1 MITATKETHGNYFRP
16 HYVIFVLFI
25 LWVVSAGVIAVSLSP
40 GSSSSS
46 SAVIAKGDPVY
57 IQGIATGHPQNGLQ
71 VWVIGN
77 NYLKVS
83 TISTNADNT
92 YEYELTQADTLN
104 LASGQ
109 YFVLIQHP
117 MMNGQFD
124 VYYNPSNG
132 QVINRVLGG
141 GTPIFQM
148 SGSGSLQS
156 PNSASALVQ
165 AISSQNI
172 DDTFATVS
180 FFVNEPAAFIN
191 PIGTHSVGD
200 RFTVSGNTNL
210 AVDDKLLVEIYSSSF
225 NPTSKQQSGEFY
237 GATGV
242 VSIVPGSGGYNQW
255 SFDVDTSTFKPDE
268 YLVQVS
274 GMLVDMTG
282 SATFN
287 VIQGPVTTIPTIVPV
302 TVIITTPETLQTTI
316 VPPSLPTTKQ
326 APVFVATGI
335 AAVLIALVIRYGGR
349 Y

>member
-1 MITATKETHGNYFRP
+1 MRTRNNSVRP
-16 HYVIFVLFI
+16 HHVIFVLFI
-25 LWVVSAGVIAVSLSP
+25 LWFISAGAVAVSLSP

-46 SAVIAKGDPVY
+46 SAVITKGHPVY
-57 IQGIATGHPQNGLQ
+57 INGIATGHPQNGLQ

-83 TISTNADNT
+83 TIPTNADNT
-92 YEYELTQADTLN
+92 YEYELTKADTLN

-124 VYYNPSNG
+124 VYYNPATG

-191 PIGTHSVGD
+191 TIGTHSVGD
-200 RFTVSGNTNL
+200 RFTISGNTNL

-225 NPTSKQQSGEFY
+225 NPTSKQQSGEFS
-237 GATGV
+237 GIAGV
-242 VSIVPGSGGYNQW
+242 VSVVPGSGGYNQW
-255 SFDVDTSTFKPDE
+255 SFDIDTSTFKPDE

-274 GMLVDMTG
+274 GLLVDVTG

-287 VIQGPVTTIPTIVPV
+287 VIPGPVTTITTIVPV
-302 TVIITTPETLQTTI
+302 MVTTTRVETLQTPI
-316 VPPSLPTTKQ
+316 VLTSLPTTKQ
-326 APVFVATGI
+326 THGFCCSRHSRRPD
-335 AAVLIALVIRYGGR
+335 RPSDP
-349 Y
+349 